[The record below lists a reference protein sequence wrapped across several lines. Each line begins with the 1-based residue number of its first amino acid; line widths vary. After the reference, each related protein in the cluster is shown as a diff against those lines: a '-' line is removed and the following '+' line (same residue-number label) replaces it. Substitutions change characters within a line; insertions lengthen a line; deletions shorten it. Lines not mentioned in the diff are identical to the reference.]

1 MTKKIKGN
9 NYSNNFYAM
18 MIRRKSRLMLRK
30 NFSIRASGTLKI
42 F

>member
-9 NYSNNFYAM
+9 NYNFYAM

-30 NFSIRASGTLKI
+30 NFSVRASGTLKI